1 MKFFITATAL
11 MISSSCFS
19 QLIGWTFDQVVKLKG
34 TEYELKNST
43 TNTGTK
49 IYFVSYE
56 KKLYIDGPKEL
67 ANYKETFVFK
77 KSSNVVYSYQFLGSK
92 KETDVTALI
101 ESNNQK
107 FKVID
112 KGGKQKD
119 FEWHDEKSNTVYILT
134 LMSDVGNE
142 YKYIAYIAMGQE

>member
-1 MKFFITATAL
+1 MKFFITAITF

-34 TEYELKNST
+34 TDYKLKSST
-43 TNTGTK
+43 TNTGTE
-49 IYFVSYE
+49 IYFVSYD

-67 ANYKETFVFK
+67 ANYSETFVFK
-77 KSSNVVYSYQFLGSK
+77 KPSNIVYLYHFSGSK

-101 ESNNQK
+101 ESNNEK

-112 KGGKQKD
+112 
-119 FEWHDEKSNTVYILT
+119 
-134 LMSDVGNE
+134 
-142 YKYIAYIAMGQE
+142 